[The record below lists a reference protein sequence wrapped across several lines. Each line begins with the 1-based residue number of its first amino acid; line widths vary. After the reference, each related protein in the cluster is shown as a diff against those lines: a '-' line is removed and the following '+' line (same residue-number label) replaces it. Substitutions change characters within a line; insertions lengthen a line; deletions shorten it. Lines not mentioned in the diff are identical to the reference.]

1 MKEGGGEKERKKE
14 EVEDTEISR
23 KDNQKERKRYWKR

>member
-14 EVEDTEISR
+14 EVEDNEISR
-23 KDNQKERKRYWKR
+23 KDNQKERKR